1 MAAIPVFNRREATSE
16 IGLSLFVG
24 VGDPVAPSKVR
35 QDQTHNMAIIVLG
48 VGEAGGRGGG

>member
-24 VGDPVAPSKVR
+24 LGDPAAPSKVR

-48 VGEAGGRGGG
+48 VWEAGGRGGG